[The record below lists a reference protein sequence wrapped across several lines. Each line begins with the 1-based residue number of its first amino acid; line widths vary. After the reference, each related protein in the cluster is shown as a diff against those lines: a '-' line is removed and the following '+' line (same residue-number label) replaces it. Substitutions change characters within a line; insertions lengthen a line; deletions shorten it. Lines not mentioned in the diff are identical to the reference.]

1 MGFIWR
7 SGNPSGS
14 QLVLRS
20 SGPSGWMRT
29 VYHPMTPLYSC
40 GQLIVCCSDISWTIW
55 HTGHVC
61 YIEWMACGSLSG
73 TPEVFMNFFIH
84 QSSVLCHRMF
94 LPPHIAF
101 PPAPFSYRA
110 QFSLNSWSRKEV
122 WVQEEKDTPLLGEV
136 GKWQWLMLHGVSFDF
151 LLSLSIFINH
161 YRK

>member
-29 VYHPMTPLYSC
+29 VYRPMTPLYSC
-40 GQLIVCCSDISWTIW
+40 GQLIACCSDISWTIW
-55 HTGHVC
+55 HTGRVL
-61 YIEWMACGSLSG
+61 YWVNGLWIPKWNFWSLH
-73 TPEVFMNFFIH
+73 E
-84 QSSVLCHRMF
+84 LF
-94 LPPHIAF
+94 LPPEFCAVPSHAPPSHIAF
-101 PPAPFSYRA
+101 PPTPFSYRA